1 MKAGATDERAI
12 IDGLKRHDDLV
23 VDDFVNRY
31 SKPLFGVILNYL
43 KDPADAEEVLQE
55 TLLKVVRKIGTFR
68 KESHLW
74 PWMKRIAINNCIMW
88 LRKHRNARE
97 REVQMEEELPQFN
110 RDGYHKTL
118 INDWPVDPESV
129 ALNSELSR
137 RLYDAIQSLSREY
150 RVPLVLRDVEGY
162 SIREI
167 AGLLDLKEATT
178 KTRIHRARL
187 FVREKLSR
195 YFEGG

>member
-1 MKAGATDERAI
+1 MKAPAADERSI
-12 IDGLKRHDDLV
+12 IDGLKASDALAI
-23 VDDFVNRY
+23 DDFVNRY
-31 SKPLFGVILNYL
+31 SKPLFRVILNYL

-68 KESHLW
+68 EESHLW

-88 LRKHRNARE
+88 LRKHRAVRE

-118 INDWPVDPESV
+118 INDWPVDPESI
-129 ALNSELSR
+129 ALNSELSQ
-137 RLYDAIQSLSREY
+137 RLYDAIQSLPSEY

-167 AGLLDLKEATT
+167 ASLLDLKEATT

-187 FVREKLSR
+187 FVREKLST
-195 YFEGG
+195 YFEGR

>member
-1 MKAGATDERAI
+1 MKAPAADERSI
-12 IDGLKRHDDLV
+12 IDGLKASDALAI
-23 VDDFVNRY
+23 DDFVNRY

-68 KESHLW
+68 EESHLW

-88 LRKHRNARE
+88 LRKHRTVRE

-118 INDWPVDPESV
+118 INDWPVDPESI
-129 ALNSELSR
+129 ALNSELSQ
-137 RLYDAIQSLSREY
+137 RLYDAIQSLPSEY

-167 AGLLDLKEATT
+167 ASLLDLKEATT

-187 FVREKLSR
+187 FVREKLST
-195 YFEGG
+195 YFEGR

>member
-1 MKAGATDERAI
+1 MKAPATDERSI
-12 IDGLKRHDDLV
+12 IDGLKANDALAI
-23 VDDFVNRY
+23 DDFVNRY

-68 KESHLW
+68 EESHLW

-88 LRKHRNARE
+88 LRKHRTARE
-97 REVQMEEELPQFN
+97 REVQMEDELPQFN

-118 INDWPVDPESV
+118 INDWPVDPESI
-129 ALNSELSR
+129 ALNSELSQ
-137 RLYDAIQSLSREY
+137 RLYDAIQSLPSEY

-167 AGLLDLKEATT
+167 ASLLDLKEATT

-187 FVREKLSR
+187 FVREKLST
-195 YFEGG
+195 YFEGR

>member
-68 KESHLW
+68 EESHLW

-167 AGLLDLKEATT
+167 AGLLDLKETTT

>member
-12 IDGLKRHDDLV
+12 IDGLKRHDELV

-68 KESHLW
+68 EESHLW

>member
-1 MKAGATDERAI
+1 MKAPATDERSI
-12 IDGLKRHDDLV
+12 IDGLKAHDALAI
-23 VDDFVNRY
+23 DDFVNRY

-68 KESHLW
+68 EESHLW

-88 LRKHRNARE
+88 LRKHRTVRA
-97 REVQMEEELPQFN
+97 REVQMEDELPQFN
-110 RDGYHKTL
+110 PDGYHKTL
-118 INDWPVDPESV
+118 INDWPVDPEKV
-129 ALNSELSR
+129 ALNSELSQ
-137 RLYDAIQSLSREY
+137 RLYDAIQSLPYEY

-167 AGLLDLKEATT
+167 ATLLDLKEATT

-187 FVREKLSR
+187 FVREKLST
-195 YFEGG
+195 YFEGR

>member
-68 KESHLW
+68 EESHLW

>member
-1 MKAGATDERAI
+1 MKAPADDERSI
-12 IDGLKRHDDLV
+12 IDGLKASDALAI
-23 VDDFVNRY
+23 DDFVSRY

-68 KESHLW
+68 EESHLW

-88 LRKHRNARE
+88 LRKHRTVRE

-118 INDWPVDPESV
+118 INDWPVDPESI
-129 ALNSELSR
+129 ALNSELSQ
-137 RLYDAIQSLSREY
+137 RLYDAIQSLPSEY

-167 AGLLDLKEATT
+167 ASLLDLKEATT

-187 FVREKLSR
+187 FVREKLST
-195 YFEGG
+195 YFEGR

>member
-1 MKAGATDERAI
+1 MKASATDERSI
-12 IDGLKRHDDLV
+12 IDGLKAQDALAI
-23 VDDFVNRY
+23 DDFVNRY

-68 KESHLW
+68 EESHLW

-88 LRKHRNARE
+88 LRKHRTVRE
-97 REVQMEEELPQFN
+97 REVQMEDELPQFN

-118 INDWPVDPESV
+118 INDWPVDPESI
-129 ALNSELSR
+129 ALNSELSQ
-137 RLYDAIQSLSREY
+137 RLYDAIQSLPYEY

-167 AGLLDLKEATT
+167 ATLLDLKEATT

-187 FVREKLSR
+187 FVREKLST
-195 YFEGG
+195 YFEGR

>member
-1 MKAGATDERAI
+1 MKAPAADERSI
-12 IDGLKRHDDLV
+12 IDGLKASDALAI
-23 VDDFVNRY
+23 DDFVNRY

-68 KESHLW
+68 EESHLW

-88 LRKHRNARE
+88 LRKHRAVRE

-118 INDWPVDPESV
+118 INDWPVDPESI
-129 ALNSELSR
+129 ALNSELSQ
-137 RLYDAIQSLSREY
+137 RLYDAIQSLPSEY

-167 AGLLDLKEATT
+167 ASLLDLKEATT

-187 FVREKLSR
+187 FVREKLST
-195 YFEGG
+195 YFEGR

>member
-1 MKAGATDERAI
+1 MKAPATDERSI
-12 IDGLKRHDDLV
+12 IDGLKAHDALV
-23 VDDFVNRY
+23 IDDFVNRY

-68 KESHLW
+68 EESHLW

-88 LRKHRNARE
+88 LRKHRTSRE
-97 REVQMEEELPQFN
+97 REVHLEDELPQFS

-129 ALNSELSR
+129 ALNSELSH
-137 RLYDAIQSLSREY
+137 RLYDAIQSLPYEY
-150 RVPLVLRDVEGY
+150 RVPLVLRDIEGY

-167 AGLLDLKEATT
+167 ASVLDLKEATT

-187 FVREKLSR
+187 FVREKLST
-195 YFEGG
+195 YFEGR

>member
-1 MKAGATDERAI
+1 MKAPATDERSI
-12 IDGLKRHDDLV
+12 IDGLKAHDALV
-23 VDDFVNRY
+23 IDDFVNRY

-68 KESHLW
+68 EESHLG

-88 LRKHRNARE
+88 LRKHRKSRE
-97 REVQMEEELPQFN
+97 REVQMEEELPHFN

-129 ALNSELSR
+129 ALNSELSHH
-137 RLYDAIQSLSREY
+137 LYDAIQSLPYEY
-150 RVPLVLRDVEGY
+150 RVPLVLRDIEGY

-167 AGLLDLKEATT
+167 ASVLDLKEATT

-187 FVREKLSR
+187 FVREKLST

>member
-1 MKAGATDERAI
+1 MKAPATGERSI
-12 IDGLKRHDDLV
+12 IDGLKAHDALAI
-23 VDDFVNRY
+23 DDFVNRY

-68 KESHLW
+68 EESHLW

-88 LRKHRNARE
+88 LRKHRTVRE

-118 INDWPVDPESV
+118 INDWPVDPESI
-129 ALNSELSR
+129 ALNSELSQ
-137 RLYDAIQSLSREY
+137 RLYDAIQSLPSEY

-167 AGLLDLKEATT
+167 ASLLDLKEATT

-187 FVREKLSR
+187 FVREKLST
-195 YFEGG
+195 YFEGR

>member
-1 MKAGATDERAI
+1 MRARATDDRTL
-12 IDGLKRHDDLV
+12 IDGLKRRDEQVVDDLV
-23 VDDFVNRY
+23 SRY

-55 TLLKVVRKIGTFR
+55 TFMKVVRKIDTFR
-68 KESHLW
+68 EESHLW

-88 LRKHRNARE
+88 LRRHRTSRE
-97 REVQMEEELPQFN
+97 REVQMEDELPQFN
-110 RDGYHKTL
+110 RDGFHKTV

-129 ALNSELSR
+129 ALNSELSQ
-137 RLYDAIQSLSREY
+137 RLYDSIQSLPYEY
-150 RVPLVLRDVEGY
+150 RVPLVLRDIEGY

-167 AGLLDLKEATT
+167 ASILDLKEATA

-195 YFEGG
+195 YFEGE